1 MHRLLAPVAFAA
13 LCLAVRAAHAA
24 DDGPSCSSG
33 SVICANTCEVLPGSC
48 ERSRSGEV
56 FCQVL
61 CKGRTPRAESLRG
74 HPKGGKQ
81 CTESRC
87 SLDSCS

>member
-1 MHRLLAPVAFAA
+1 MHRLLATVAFAA

-24 DDGPSCSSG
+24 DDGSSCSSG

-48 ERSRSGEV
+48 ERSKPGEV

-61 CKGRTPRAESLRG
+61 CKARTPRAE
-74 HPKGGKQ
+74 
-81 CTESRC
+81 
-87 SLDSCS
+87 